1 MREKAEDSYRLN
13 ASELF
18 GARKARCRCGDRE
31 DLCGEDDEAHDLFG
45 EAGECAGDA
54 HGDSLQSTAGSSGGN
69 APASTSISISSFE
82 CAPSFRSWHRVCSSD
97 SQSKEM

>member
-54 HGDSLQSTAGSSGGN
+54 HVDNLQSTAGSL
-69 APASTSISISSFE
+69 IRRK
-82 CAPSFRSWHRVCSSD
+82 CACIYLNLNLKF
-97 SQSKEM
+97 